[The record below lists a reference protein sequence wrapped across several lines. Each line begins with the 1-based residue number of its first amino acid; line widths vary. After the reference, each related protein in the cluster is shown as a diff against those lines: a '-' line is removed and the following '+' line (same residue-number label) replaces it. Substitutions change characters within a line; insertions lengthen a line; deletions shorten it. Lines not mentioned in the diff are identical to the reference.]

1 MSQSGQVSLQVETRL
16 ISAWGLSD
24 PGKKRKDNEDAIFI
38 DDQGKFMLVADG
50 MGGQSN
56 GARASAMA
64 ITSLNQLL
72 MPEIIEQKLA
82 DITVSGGWPPEI
94 SSLCSVVETA
104 VLEANQMIY
113 RTNCLEHETKNNFM
127 GTTLAGV
134 FIAPFGYVITFHIG
148 DSRIYRLHNEKLTL
162 MTRDHS
168 LYQEWLDNGQIAKQ
182 PKKNILTRAI
192 GFDEYVKPDTHFSK
206 YAKND
211 LYLICSDGLTNMLP
225 ERRIEAILTR
235 HCNSSGCADVLVK
248 EANANGG
255 ADNISVVVCRIK
267 QS

>member
-24 PGKKRKDNEDAIFI
+24 PGKKRKYNEDAIFI

-64 ITSLNQLL
+64 VASVNRLL
-72 MPEIIEQKLA
+72 MPGIIDRELA
-82 DITVSGGWPPEI
+82 DITLSGGMPPEI
-94 SSLCSVVETA
+94 SGLCSVVGKA
-104 VLEANQMIY
+104 VLEANHMIY
-113 RTNCLEHETKNNFM
+113 RTNCLEHETKNSFM

-134 FIAPFGYVITFHIG
+134 FLAPFGYIITFHIG

-168 LYQEWLDNGQIAKQ
+168 LYQEWLDNGQTAKQ

-192 GFDEYVKPDTHFSK
+192 GFDEYVNPDTHFSR

-211 LYLICSDGLTNMLP
+211 LYLICSDGLTNMLS
-225 ERRIEAILTR
+225 ERRIEAVLTR
-235 HCNSSGCADVLVK
+235 HRNSPDCADVLVK

-267 QS
+267 RS